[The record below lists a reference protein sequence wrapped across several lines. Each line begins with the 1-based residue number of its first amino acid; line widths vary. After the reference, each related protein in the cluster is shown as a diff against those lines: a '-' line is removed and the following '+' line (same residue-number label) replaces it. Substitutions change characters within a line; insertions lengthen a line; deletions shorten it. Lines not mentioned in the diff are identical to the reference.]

1 MKLSA
6 PKQGTFVISVLLLIA
21 ALIIKFAGAAMP
33 SALSNNVLWIAVASQ
48 VVLMIGCA
56 IKGF

>member
-6 PKQGTFVISVLLLIA
+6 PKQGTFVISLLLLVIA
-21 ALIIKFAGAAMP
+21 V
-33 SALSNNVLWIAVASQ
+33 VLKVANATPLAPHAFWIAVASQ

>member
-6 PKQGTFVISVLLLIA
+6 PKQGTFVISVLLLII
-21 ALIIKFAGAAMP
+21 ALIVKFVATPLTPHAF
-33 SALSNNVLWIAVASQ
+33 WFAVASQ
-48 VVLMIGCA
+48 VVLMLGSA

>member
-6 PKQGTFVISVLLLIA
+6 PKRITFLISVLLLILA
-21 ALIIKFAGAAMP
+21 VILQLGVIKALDPAIPYAF
-33 SALSNNVLWIAVASQ
+33 LVAVASQ

>member
-6 PKQGTFVISVLLLIA
+6 PKQATFVISVLLLIVA
-21 ALIIKFAGAAMP
+21 VVAKVANITMVAPHAF
-33 SALSNNVLWIAVASQ
+33 WFAVASQ

>member
-6 PKQGTFVISVLLLIA
+6 PKQATFLISLLLLVLAIIVRFA
-21 ALIIKFAGAAMP
+21 AIQPLLPYVF
-33 SALSNNVLWIAVASQ
+33 WIAVASQ